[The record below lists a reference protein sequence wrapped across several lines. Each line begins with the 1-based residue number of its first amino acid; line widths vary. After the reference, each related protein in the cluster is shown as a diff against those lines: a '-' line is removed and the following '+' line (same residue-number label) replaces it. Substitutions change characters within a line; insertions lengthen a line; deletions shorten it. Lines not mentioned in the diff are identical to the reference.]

1 MEPVN
6 EAKRLDQTEP
16 AATFTDNNTLD
27 RVITALQKANELME
41 RHLAAGE
48 LTVPARALF
57 FILRDAGF
65 GNGQNHRQELKQP
78 PRQEQSAASELHR
91 HHGIRR

>member
-6 EAKRLDQTEP
+6 EAKPLDQTEP

-41 RHLAAGE
+41 Q

-78 PRQEQSAASELHR
+78 PRQEQSAASELQH